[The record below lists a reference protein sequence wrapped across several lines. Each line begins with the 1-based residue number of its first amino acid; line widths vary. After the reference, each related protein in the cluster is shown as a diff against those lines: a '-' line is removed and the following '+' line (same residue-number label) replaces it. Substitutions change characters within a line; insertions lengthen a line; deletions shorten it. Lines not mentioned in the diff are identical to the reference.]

1 MKKTKNESPAGNLS
15 PRDTAVQETLETLKK
30 EYKDL
35 DTLKIR
41 TDQDIAN
48 LQKQL
53 EELESRAEAEYG
65 TSDLAEL
72 EKILEER
79 RQENERRVQEYE
91 QHIQEVK
98 DSLAQIDAASEAGES

>member
-15 PRDTAVQETLETLKK
+15 PRDTAVQEKLETLKK

-53 EELESRAEAEYG
+53 DDLEKQAVAEYG

-79 RQENERRVQEYE
+79 RQENELRVQEYE
-91 QHIQEVK
+91 QHIQAVK
-98 DSLAQIDAASEAGES
+98 DSLAKIEEPGSGGES